1 MLLSVVVVNWNS
13 CSDLE
18 RCLRS
23 LEAQTHHELET
34 IVVDNGSTDGSSDMV
49 RRAFPNVLLLAQD
62 DNLGFGE
69 ACNVG
74 ILASHGEWVCMLNND
89 GTAEPEWAAAIARAA
104 QTAGERCGMLM
115 SLMLYSSRPG
125 VVNSTGVVL
134 KRNGGGADRL
144 GECAVADATATEE
157 IFCPSAG
164 ACAYRRTML
173 DEIKLEVGYFDSR
186 HFMYYE
192 DTDLGWRAR
201 LAGWSA
207 MYVPGSVMHHVW
219 HGSSHRHGGAWLQ
232 RMSATNHLRTVLKN
246 GSWQMML
253 HATPRSVVAIAKML
267 WNDGPRGVLTLRT
280 AARESLAA
288 RVEVER
294 LRVEDR
300 RAVERRWAGR

>member
-18 RCLRS
+18 ECLQS
-23 LEAQTHHELET
+23 LEAQTYAELET
-34 IVVDNGSTDGSSDMV
+34 LVVDNGSTDGSADMV
-49 RRAFPNVLLLAQD
+49 RRKFPNVVLLAQS

-89 GTAEPEWAAAIARAA
+89 GTAEPGWAEALVDAAKAA
-104 QTAGERCGMLM
+104 SDRCGMLM

-125 VVNSTGVVL
+125 IINSTGVVL
-134 KRNGGGADRL
+134 KPNGGGADRL
-144 GECAVADATATEE
+144 EDCSAREATKAE

-173 DEIKLEVGYFDSR
+173 DEIKLEVGFFDSR

-207 MYVPGSVMHHVW
+207 TFIPGAVMHHVW
-219 HGSSHRHGGAWLQ
+219 HGSSHRHGSAWLQ

-246 GSWQMML
+246 GSWQMMVR
-253 HATPRSVVAIAKML
+253 ATPRSLIAMTKVL
-267 WNDGPRGVLTLRT
+267 WNDGPRAALGLRD
-280 AARESLAA
+280 AARDSLRA
-288 RVEVER
+288 RAEVER
-294 LRVEDR
+294 LRTEDR
-300 RAVERRWAGR
+300 RAVERRWTRS